1 MKPVNDSSINS
12 DWVSQTL
19 YILKKKKN
27 QSVNEILMQRFL
39 MIIMMMMMM
48 TMMFSLC
55 EAEMGQ
61 ET

>member
-19 YILKKKKN
+19 YILKKKKKK

-39 MIIMMMMMM
+39 MIIMMMMTM
-48 TMMFSLC
+48 MMFSLC

>member
-19 YILKKKKN
+19 YILKKKKK

-39 MIIMMMMMM
+39 MIIMMMMTM
-48 TMMFSLC
+48 MMFSLC